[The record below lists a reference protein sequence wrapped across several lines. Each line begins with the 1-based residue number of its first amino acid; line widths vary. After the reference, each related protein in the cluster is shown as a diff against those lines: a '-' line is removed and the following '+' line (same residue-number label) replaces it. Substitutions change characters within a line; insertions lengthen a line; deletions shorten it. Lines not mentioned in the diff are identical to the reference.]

1 MALIMIVDDEVIVRQ
16 LFERVLQGQGHE
28 VVVASNGREAL
39 TMMQMRLPDLVM
51 LDLTMPVMDGTSF
64 LRSMRRRPE
73 WKNIPVIVISG
84 VVDRHEVLRVKQLGI
99 SDYILKTNFE
109 MNDLRQ
115 RLAKHLPKPRGAKA
129 ARGAV

>member
-39 TMMQMRLPDLVM
+39 TLMQLRLPDLVM

-73 WKNIPVIVISG
+73 WKHIPVIVISG
-84 VVDRHEVLRVKQLGI
+84 VVDRHEVIRVKQLGI

-115 RLAKHLPKPRGAKA
+115 RLAKHLPRPRGAKA
-129 ARGAV
+129 RTAV

>member
-39 TMMQMRLPDLVM
+39 TLMQMRLPDLVM

-73 WKNIPVIVISG
+73 WKDVPVIVISG
-84 VVDRHEVLRVKQLGI
+84 VVDRHEVIRVKQLGI

-129 ARGAV
+129 RTAV